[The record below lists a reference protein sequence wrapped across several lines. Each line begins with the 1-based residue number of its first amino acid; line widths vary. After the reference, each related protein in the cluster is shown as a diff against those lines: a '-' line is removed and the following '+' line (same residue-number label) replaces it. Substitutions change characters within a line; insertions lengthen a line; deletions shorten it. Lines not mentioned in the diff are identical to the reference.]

1 MKLKY
6 IFSLVLFFGISHVIY
21 SLEYTWTG
29 QYSTF
34 YDAAGNWNVG
44 GVESGVVP
52 GSGDNITI
60 PDVSGASTRYPIVR
74 TSLLITDV
82 TINAGAT
89 LNINGSG
96 TLTVS
101 GTFNASGN
109 TTFTGAGTLD
119 LSGPVTSLGTFTENT
134 GTVIYSDGSSQNI
147 DDDDYYNLTISG
159 GATKTL
165 QGNTNVGG
173 NLIVTAS
180 STILDVNT
188 RTLDVSGSSTVST
201 AGKITISTGTYDV
214 DGEINADGGNV
225 EFTDAGSLNL
235 SSTVTSLGTF
245 TQSTSTV
252 TYDGT
257 SDQNVDFDDYY
268 NLVINGSSTKSLQS
282 GGTTNVTNDLTVSG
296 SGAILDVNSQ
306 TLDVNGTTTI
316 SSSGKVTISTGT
328 FDADGTMNCTANLE
342 FTDAGSLNLS
352 STVTSLGTFTKSTST
367 VFYDGAAQSIED
379 VNYYN
384 LTLSGSGNKTIT
396 EDTDVSNTLDINS
409 GVLVLNTSSHKL
421 TVASTTLDGG
431 FINISDGEMECSGTF
446 DHNSGNLTMSGGLLD
461 LNSTYISAN
470 TSNVDISGGNI
481 TAAGDWTGAAD
492 DAFNP
497 SGGTVTFDGSS
508 DQDLT
513 FNASSNFFNLTISNT
528 GSSDVDV
535 ANDLDINGNLV
546 ISSNADFDISAA
558 SNLEIAL
565 DFTNSGT
572 FTTANETIT
581 FDGASS
587 DSGSSDSYLDLYVAK
602 GSIFAEHLI
611 IIGHFEGNV
620 SSNKITIAST
630 GVVKG
635 DLSYKRVTIDDG
647 ANLDV
652 SFHKI

>member
-1 MKLKY
+1 MKFKY
-6 IFSLVLFFGISHVIY
+6 IFSLILFFGLSHVFY
-21 SLEYTWTG
+21 SAEYTWTG
-29 QYSTF
+29 ANSTF
-34 YDAAGNWNVG
+34 YDVAANWSSSGG
-44 GVESGVVP
+44 GVPTS
-52 GSGDNITI
+52 SDNITI
-60 PDVSGASTRYPIVR
+60 PNGLSNYPLVR
-74 TSLLITDV
+74 TSVSITDV

-89 LNINGSG
+89 LNISGSG

-109 TTFTGAGTLD
+109 TTFTGSGTLD

-147 DDDDYYNLTISG
+147 DADDYYNLTISG

-188 RTLDVSGSSTVST
+188 RTLDVSGTSTISSS
-201 AGKITISTGTYDV
+201 GKVTISTGTFDV

-328 FDADGTMNCTANLE
+328 FDVDGTINCSANLE
-342 FTDAGSLNLS
+342 FTDAGNLNLS

-367 VFYDGAAQSIED
+367 VTYNQVGNQSIED

-396 EDTDVSNTLDINS
+396 
-409 GVLVLNTSSHKL
+409 GRY
-421 TVASTTLDGG
+421 GC
-431 FINISDGEMECSGTF
+431 F
-446 DHNSGNLTMSGGLLD
+446 
-461 LNSTYISAN
+461 
-470 TSNVDISGGNI
+470 
-481 TAAGDWTGAAD
+481 
-492 DAFNP
+492 
-497 SGGTVTFDGSS
+497 
-508 DQDLT
+508 
-513 FNASSNFFNLTISNT
+513 
-528 GSSDVDV
+528 
-535 ANDLDINGNLV
+535 
-546 ISSNADFDISAA
+546 
-558 SNLEIAL
+558 
-565 DFTNSGT
+565 
-572 FTTANETIT
+572 
-581 FDGASS
+581 
-587 DSGSSDSYLDLYVAK
+587 
-602 GSIFAEHLI
+602 
-611 IIGHFEGNV
+611 
-620 SSNKITIAST
+620 
-630 GVVKG
+630 
-635 DLSYKRVTIDDG
+635 
-647 ANLDV
+647 
-652 SFHKI
+652 